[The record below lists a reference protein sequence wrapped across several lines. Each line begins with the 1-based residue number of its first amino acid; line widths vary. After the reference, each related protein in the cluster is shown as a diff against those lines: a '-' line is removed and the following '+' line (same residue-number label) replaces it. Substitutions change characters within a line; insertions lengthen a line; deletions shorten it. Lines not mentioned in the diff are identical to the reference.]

1 MSGNSLDLASPLPL
15 PVIVGGSVILL
26 RSHLYRHL
34 RKVIIPISCLA
45 FYYRYK
51 NLSTTAVGST
61 STPSDEMKSI
71 LRLILNYIH
80 HSSPQSSPHLSI
92 LSEDILG
99 IYFLYKISNSL
110 STFWSYDPQSLFNLF
125 TDYIFNLIKIL
136 PFVKSQINH
145 ERENVDKLV
154 DEEMKSKIILMGPK
168 YATLP
173 INGQSS
179 EEILEFLKSLVRK
192 EDLVWENG
200 KVSGAVYHGGREHQE
215 LLNAAF
221 GLYSL
226 ANPLHPDMWPSS
238 TKLEGEIISMTANLM
253 TTTLKTLCG

>member
-1 MSGNSLDLASPLPL
+1 MSSPSPTAASPLPL
-15 PVIVGGSVILL
+15 PLIVGGSVLVF
-26 RSHLYRHL
+26 RSHFYRHI
-34 RKVIIPISCLA
+34 RKLILPISCVAL
-45 FYYRYK
+45 YYRLK
-51 NLSTTAVGST
+51 NLSSNTADRHEQV
-61 STPSDEMKSI
+61 ESI
-71 LRLILNYIH
+71 LTMIAQYLQQYGHQYRN
-80 HSSPQSSPHLSI
+80 LSI
-92 LSEDILG
+92 ISGDILG
-99 IYFLYKISNSL
+99 AYLLYKMSNL
-110 STFWSYDPQSLFNLF
+110 MANAWSYDPKSFL
-125 TDYIFNLIKIL
+125 NLITDSIFALIKSL
-136 PFVKSQINH
+136 PFVKSQLDH
-145 ERENVDKLV
+145 ERESVDKLV
-154 DEEMKSKIILMGPK
+154 DEEMKSKIIQMGPK

-173 INGQSS
+173 QNGQSA

-238 TKLEGEIISMTANLM
+238 TKLEGEIISMTASLM

>member
-1 MSGNSLDLASPLPL
+1 MSSNSSDLSSPLPL

-51 NLSTTAVGST
+51 NLSTAAST
-61 STPSDEMKSI
+61 QSNDIKSI
-71 LRLILNYIH
+71 LTLILNYIH
-80 HSSPQSSPHLSI
+80 QLSPQSSPPHLTI
-92 LSEDILG
+92 LTEDILG
-99 IYFLYKISNSL
+99 IYFLYKISNL
-110 STFWSYDPQSLFNLF
+110 FSTIWSYDPQSFINLL
-125 TDYIFNLIKIL
+125 TNYIFNLIKTL
-136 PFVKSQINH
+136 PFVTSQMNH
-145 ERENVDKLV
+145 ERENVEKLV
-154 DEEMKSKIILMGPK
+154 NEEMKSKINLMGPK
-168 YATLP
+168 YVTLP

-179 EEILEFLKSLVRK
+179 EEILQFLKSLVRK